1 MALISSGK
9 TGEGVTEVFRHANEN
24 DYALPAVNVPLPAQ
38 AEQAD
43 EFVAPA
49 PPWLYRSEGFAEDLA
64 GNTSSDDGKDKLAAG
79 LRMAAP
85 ALALCIGLAA
95 LLSLY

>member
-1 MALISSGK
+1 M
-9 TGEGVTEVFRHANEN
+9 N
-24 DYALPAVNVPLPAQ
+24 ALPAVNATVPSQ
-38 AEQAD
+38 AERAD
-43 EFVAPA
+43 EFVADA
-49 PPWLYRSEGFAEDLA
+49 PPWLYRSEGFAEDL
-64 GNTSSDDGKDKLAAG
+64 DGAPSADESKDKLAAG

>member
-1 MALISSGK
+1 M
-9 TGEGVTEVFRHANEN
+9 N
-24 DYALPAVNVPLPAQ
+24 ALPAVNAPLPSQ

-43 EFVAPA
+43 EFVAAA
-49 PPWLYRSEGFAEDLA
+49 PPWLYRSEGFAEDLDGNA
-64 GNTSSDDGKDKLAAG
+64 GTDEGKDKVAAG